1 MIHGNGRY
9 WGRAINH
16 QNIRRPRSLEGVQ
29 RPKNADCDHS
39 AHVSK
44 GGAISAAGSTY
55 QGITICYG
63 QSSRGLG
70 RFHYAEN
77 IQFAR
82 QARGSLYEI
91 IDHLTVAQE
100 EKLIS
105 DETFTLVRE
114 GVLRAVLVVN
124 GFIRYLPK
132 ARTSSRHSRL
142 TINEGYGTISRI

>member
-1 MIHGNGRY
+1 VTANL
-9 WGRAINH
+9 A
-16 QNIRRPRSLEGVQ
+16 EG
-29 RPKNADCDHS
+29 
-39 AHVSK
+39 
-44 GGAISAAGSTY
+44 Y
-55 QGITICYG
+55 
-63 QSSRGLG
+63 G

-77 IQFAR
+77 LQFAR

-124 GFIRYLPK
+124 GFIRYLSK
-132 ARTSSRHSRL
+132 ARMSSRDSRL
-142 TINEGYGTISRI
+142 TINE

>member
-1 MIHGNGRY
+1 MEMEGAGGKQSLIRTFEDLDV
-9 WGRAINH
+9 WKVCRDLRAQITTIARTFPKEE
-16 QNIRRPRSLEGVQ
+16 QYRLRDQLIRAARSATANLAEG
-29 RPKNADCDHS
+29 
-39 AHVSK
+39 
-44 GGAISAAGSTY
+44 Y
-55 QGITICYG
+55 
-63 QSSRGLG
+63 G

-114 GVLRAVLVVN
+114 GVLRAVSVVN
-124 GFIRYLPK
+124 GFIRYLSK

-142 TINEGYGTISRI
+142 TINE